1 MRRAGLRCW
10 TRVLPGLFG
19 PAALLLA
26 TPWPAAA
33 QLRRDPS
40 VQPIAEARAGDLL
53 IGLGASYGARQSFP
67 LSGLTG
73 DLLSLGRITFAYA
86 PAEAL
91 VIELR
96 GDLQNV
102 LHISGR
108 DSSHVDLQD
117 GVADGTTNDFGVGGD
132 SGLSGGIRVEV
143 KLPNSNETKG
153 IGTNTTDVRLSV
165 LGSYGAGDLR
175 LTGDLGI
182 AILEAPLE
190 NFEQNDVVVYSAEL
204 LYRPRGG
211 SWRLGL
217 GIDGRAA
224 TRDRVLVGT
233 EDLGEVRGIAEYG
246 SGAWVLDLEGAVG
259 YAGTSPDWAVR
270 GGVSFRPGS

>member
-53 IGLGASYGARQSFP
+53 IGLGASYGA
-67 LSGLTG
+67 
-73 DLLSLGRITFAYA
+73 

-117 GVADGTTNDFGVGGD
+117 GVADGTTNDFGDFRIGVGLLPLGGD